1 MQCLPMI
8 MVILL
13 QSIGK
18 NHKMTII
25 KYAFIFLLML
35 VNFYLFLIL
44 ILGA

>member
-1 MQCLPMI
+1 
-8 MVILL
+8 
-13 QSIGK
+13 
-18 NHKMTII
+18 MTII